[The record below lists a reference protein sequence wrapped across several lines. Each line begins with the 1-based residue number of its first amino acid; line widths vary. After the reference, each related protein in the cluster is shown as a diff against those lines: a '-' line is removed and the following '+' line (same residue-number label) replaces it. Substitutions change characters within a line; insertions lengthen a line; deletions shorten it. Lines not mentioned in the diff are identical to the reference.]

1 MFFDLSFAA
10 LVVQLAPRCPTVR
23 HWVAMCDRTHMP
35 TLSAV
40 EPLCYEELVAAE
52 ADDYEWPALDENTAA
67 PLCYTSGTTGNPKG
81 VLYSH
86 RSTLMH
92 AFASAL
98 PDLMNLSARDVVLPV
113 VPMFHVN
120 AWGLPYT
127 SAMVGAKLVFPG
139 PALDGV
145 SLHELLEDEHV
156 TFAAGV
162 PTVWLGL
169 LPHLQSR
176 TEERRVGKEGVI

>member
-1 MFFDLSFAA
+1 
-10 LVVQLAPRCPTVR
+10 
-23 HWVAMCDRTHMP
+23 
-35 TLSAV
+35 
-40 EPLCYEELVAAE
+40 
-52 ADDYEWPALDENTAA
+52 
-67 PLCYTSGTTGNPKG
+67 
-81 VLYSH
+81 
-86 RSTLMH
+86 MH

-162 PTVWLGL
+162 PTVR
-169 LPHLQSR
+169 S
-176 TEERRVGKEGVI
+176 EERRVGKECVSTCRSRWSPAH